1 VRISAYSSGTIET
14 VLHLNVTAALWLITQ
29 NTNLRLVTKPERSRT
44 MPKGYIIGMVT
55 VTHPKGY
62 TPYMQQTGELVAEY
76 GGSYLV
82 RGGDKTVVE
91 GDLGHDRMV
100 VIEFP
105 SIETAQK
112 FYDDPRYV
120 EIRKIRQDNS
130 EGVIVQVVGHDN

>member
-1 VRISAYSSGTIET
+1 M
-14 VLHLNVTAALWLITQ
+14 NVAAPLCLVTQ
-29 NTNLRLVTKPERSRT
+29 NNKFKLSKKPQKIRT
-44 MPKGYIIGMVT
+44 MAKGYIVGMIT
-55 VTHPKGY
+55 VTNPKGY

-91 GDLGHDRMV
+91 GELGHDRMV

-120 EIRKIRQDNS
+120 EVRKIRQDNS
-130 EGVIVQVVGHDN
+130 DGIIVQVVGHDNQ

>member
-1 VRISAYSSGTIET
+1 MT
-14 VLHLNVTAALWLITQ
+14 
-29 NTNLRLVTKPERSRT
+29 
-44 MPKGYIIGMVT
+44 KGYIIGMIT
-55 VTHPKGY
+55 VNNPQGY
-62 TPYMQQTGELVAEY
+62 TPYIKKTGDLVAEY

-91 GDLGHDRMV
+91 GDLTHDRMV

-120 EIRKIRQDNS
+120 EVRKIRQDNS
-130 EGVIVQVVGHDN
+130 EGIIVQVVGHDLS

>member
-1 VRISAYSSGTIET
+1 
-14 VLHLNVTAALWLITQ
+14 
-29 NTNLRLVTKPERSRT
+29 

-55 VTHPKGY
+55 VNNPQGY
-62 TPYMQQTGELVAEY
+62 APYMNKTAELVSEY

-82 RGGDKTVVE
+82 RGGSKMVVE
-91 GDLGHDRMV
+91 GELDHDRMV

-120 EIRKIRQDNS
+120 EVRKIRQDNS
-130 EGVIVQVVGHDN
+130 KGVVVQVVGHEVQ

>member
-1 VRISAYSSGTIET
+1 
-14 VLHLNVTAALWLITQ
+14 
-29 NTNLRLVTKPERSRT
+29 

-55 VTHPKGY
+55 VTNPEAYK
-62 TPYMQQTGELVAEY
+62 PYMQQTGELVAEY

-91 GDLGHDRMV
+91 GDLTHDRMV

-120 EIRKIRQDNS
+120 EVRKIRQDNS
-130 EGVIVQVVGHDN
+130 EGIIVQVVGHDLS

>member
-1 VRISAYSSGTIET
+1 
-14 VLHLNVTAALWLITQ
+14 
-29 NTNLRLVTKPERSRT
+29 

-55 VTHPKGY
+55 VTNTEAYK
-62 TPYMQQTGELVAEY
+62 PYMQQTGELVAEY

-82 RGGDKTVVE
+82 RGGDKTGVE
-91 GDLGHDRMV
+91 GDLDHDRMV

-112 FYDDPRYV
+112 FYDDPRYI

-130 EGVIVQVVGHDN
+130 EGIIVQVVGHDNQ

>member
-1 VRISAYSSGTIET
+1 
-14 VLHLNVTAALWLITQ
+14 
-29 NTNLRLVTKPERSRT
+29 

-55 VTHPKGY
+55 VNNPQGY
-62 TPYMQQTGELVAEY
+62 TPYMNKTAELVSEY

-82 RGGDKTVVE
+82 RGGSKTVVE
-91 GDLGHDRMV
+91 GELDHDRMV

-120 EIRKIRQDNS
+120 EVRKIRQDNS
-130 EGVIVQVVGHDN
+130 NGVVVQIVGHEVQ